1 MDPVTGELLDPELG
15 RNSRAF
21 SSILYIYQA
30 PTLVARKIVANYTLF
45 RRALL
50 PPGEVN
56 KLVAR
61 AWQRSYKGDAQIDF
75 PDKANV
81 YVCRNIIHVALES

>member
-15 RNSRAF
+15 RKSRAF
-21 SSILYIYQA
+21 SSISYMYQA
-30 PTLVARKIVANYTLF
+30 TTLGARKIVVNYMLF

-50 PPGEVN
+50 PSGEVN
-56 KLVAR
+56 KLVTR
-61 AWQRSYKGDAQIDF
+61 ACECSYQGDAQIEF

>member
-1 MDPVTGELLDPELG
+1 MDLVTGELLDPELG
-15 RNSRAF
+15 RKSRAF
-21 SSILYIYQA
+21 SSIPYMYQA
-30 PTLVARKIVANYTLF
+30 TTLVAKKIVVNYTLF

-50 PPGEVN
+50 PPVEVN

-61 AWQRSYKGDAQIDF
+61 AWECSYTGDAQIEF

-81 YVCRNIIHVALES
+81 YVCRMSSM